1 MTVGT
6 SILVRRNVTSLR
18 KHVRWQS
25 AWERTRVHRTAWT
38 DWQCEVR
45 TRCMY
50 DHAFVLTTTLS
61 AHSSHRSLPIAVA
74 ATVVTV
80 LVSLH
85 FQIPYPQ
92 SHEFWTTFEDAVW
105 DKLEKT
111 DLSLSGHRVL
121 DVCDWTNGC
130 STLRFCPDPRD
141 LPEQQRDGDRLVSFC
156 PFSVVS
162 LLLLLLNKRDYFP
175 SVHAN

>member
-1 MTVGT
+1 M
-6 SILVRRNVTSLR
+6 
-18 KHVRWQS
+18 
-25 AWERTRVHRTAWT
+25 
-38 DWQCEVR
+38 
-45 TRCMY
+45 
-50 DHAFVLTTTLS
+50 
-61 AHSSHRSLPIAVA
+61 SLPIALLGLIGHVRLELDARMTMPSYWLQLSQHTALNVA
-74 ATVVTV
+74 AIVVTV